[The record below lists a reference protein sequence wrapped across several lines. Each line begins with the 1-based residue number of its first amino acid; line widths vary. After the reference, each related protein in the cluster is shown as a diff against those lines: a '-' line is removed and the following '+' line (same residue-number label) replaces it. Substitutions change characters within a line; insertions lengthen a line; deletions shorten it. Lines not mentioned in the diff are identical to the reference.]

1 VVARLSRD
9 EERRL
14 IVFRAATV
22 RVETTIKSQDVEAGE
37 VTDVREVRDATGTGG
52 MEFRLQSLRKVG
64 ARTRDNGE
72 LNVLSAKAPALRL
85 TYKFDA
91 ATDA

>member
-1 VVARLSRD
+1 
-9 EERRL
+9 
-14 IVFRAATV
+14 
-22 RVETTIKSQDVEAGE
+22 
-37 VTDVREVRDATGTGG
+37 